1 MFEDTEISE
10 TDQTLIAQAEQAI
23 EDMLQSD
30 LNALRFG
37 PMNSFRRRL
46 IHKLGTSRGLES
58 TSIGEG
64 PDRAVCLLRAGIT
77 APADLLELPIC
88 PIQVEEPE
96 RERERKFSR
105 PPREPREPRPEIP
118 RPAVIDRG
126 FQIFYAKP
134 GSEIVLRSDGS
145 FGVRRQDDEAG
156 ELLDEKV
163 VPNGMFRVRNS
174 RIVRATDPEWRT
186 I

>member
-1 MFEDTEISE
+1 
-10 TDQTLIAQAEQAI
+10 
-23 EDMLQSD
+23 
-30 LNALRFG
+30 
-37 PMNSFRRRL
+37 
-46 IHKLGTSRGLES
+46 
-58 TSIGEG
+58 
-64 PDRAVCLLRAGIT
+64 
-77 APADLLELPIC
+77 
-88 PIQVEEPE
+88 
-96 RERERKFSR
+96 
-105 PPREPREPRPEIP
+105 
-118 RPAVIDRG
+118 VIDRG